1 MTEMNSLTLGSKT
14 YDSFPDATA
23 RAAIEELKK
32 NGTGESGGTTT
43 ETVTESGVI
52 VSIKADEGAEIKV
65 ESDITE
71 AVTLV
76 HSGKNLIGL
85 LKNNHDKTV
94 SGVHVFHNDDGS
106 VTFNG
111 TATNNIYI
119 DWGKG
124 SDPLYLPAGIYAFS
138 SNIEVPGIRAYV
150 QNADGTVGISN
161 IDANK
166 RAFELSEGKEC
177 FGVLNIQTGTVCDNL
192 TLWIQLERGVAVDIK
207 GETNAEQYTP
217 YEPCTREKIS
227 TTLPVD
233 VKAFDGTNIF
243 YTTSGDMLTVS
254 MRKIASGIDTE
265 KVNALIAEAMKF
277 DYAAY
282 GMPVMKL
289 TGDTTNMDKD
299 NAVDLAYVFGDRS
312 GTVSV
317 KWQGSSSLNHPKKNY
332 TFEFDN
338 AFEAVEGWGEQKK
351 YCMKANF
358 IDFSQSR
365 NVCGAKLWGKIVAS
379 RNPVNEILADCPNY
393 GAVDGFPICM
403 VINDEFQGVYTFNIP
418 KDAWMANMGNG
429 TQEAILCADLNS
441 AADAFKEEAV
451 VGGNYTDFELEYVT
465 DENNAG
471 WVQTSLNNLIRACI
485 NSNGTDL
492 DTTIAEMLDWDSAI
506 DYYIFSALTNN
517 YDGIVKNYLLFTYD
531 GTKWLFSAYDLD
543 SIFGGHPDGKMWWNA
558 KDGMTL
564 THLKGRHR
572 VFELIFNHKKDA
584 LKARYAQLR
593 NSVLS
598 EDNVQ
603 YVVRNFATN
612 IPRQMLEEDNRKW
625 PTIPGTNISN
635 TQQILDWY
643 RLRVAR
649 IDKEIESI

>member
-1 MTEMNSLTLGSKT
+1 MADLSKIRKNGVD
-14 YDSFPDATA
+14 YDIKDATA
-23 RAAIEELKK
+23 RAAIEELKQ
-32 NGTGESGGTTT
+32 NGTGGGTTT
-43 ETVTESGVI
+43 ETVTETGVMVNI
-52 VSIKADEGAEIKV
+52 EADAGAEIKV
-65 ESDITE
+65 EGDATE

-94 SGVHVFHNDDGS
+94 FGVHVFHNDDGS

-119 DWGKG
+119 DWAKS
-124 SDPLYLPAGIYAFS
+124 SDTLYLPAGIYAFS

-150 QNADGTVGISN
+150 QNADGNAGISN

-177 FGVLNIQTGTVCDNL
+177 FGMLNIQTGTVCDNL
-192 TLWIQLERGVAVDIK
+192 TVWLQLERGVAVDIK

-217 YEPCTREKIS
+217 YEPCTIEKIS

-243 YTTSGDMLTVS
+243 FTTSGDMLTVS
-254 MRKIASGIDTE
+254 MKKIASGIDTE

-282 GMPVMKL
+282 GMPVL
-289 TGDTTNMDKD
+289 ELNGDTRAMTKD
-299 NAVDLAYVFGDRS
+299 NSVDLAYVYGERS
-312 GTVSV
+312 GTVSA
-317 KWQGSSSLNHPKKNY
+317 KWQGSSSLNWPKKNY
-332 TFEFDN
+332 TFKFDT

-351 YCMKANF
+351 YCAKANF
-358 IDFSQSR
+358 IDFSHAR
-365 NVCGAKLWGKIVAS
+365 NVCGAKLWGQIVAS
-379 RNPVNEILADCPNY
+379 RTIPNEALAACPNY
-393 GAVDGFPICM
+393 GAVDGFPICL
-403 VINDEFQGVYTFNIP
+403 VINDEFHGVYTFNIP

-441 AADAFKEEAV
+441 EADAFKAEAV

-485 NSNGTDL
+485 DSDGTDL
-492 DTTIAEMLDWDSAI
+492 DTTIAGMLDWDSAI
-506 DYYIFSALTNN
+506 DYYIFSALVNN
-517 YDGIVKNYLLFTYD
+517 YDGIQKNYLLFTYD
-531 GTKWLFSAYDLD
+531 GVKWLFSAYDLD
-543 SIFGGHPDGKMWWNA
+543 SIFGGHPDGKMWWNT

-564 THLKGRHR
+564 AHLKGRHR
-572 VFELIFNHKKDA
+572 VFELIYTHKRDE
-584 LKARYAQLR
+584 LKARAAQLMGG
-593 NSVLS
+593 VLS

-603 YVVRNFATN
+603 YVVRNFATK
-612 IPRQMLEEDNRKW
+612 IPRQMLDADNRKW
-625 PTIPGTNISN
+625 PTIPGTLISN
-635 TQQILDWY
+635 TQQIIDWY
-643 RLRVAR
+643 RLRFAR
-649 IDKEIESI
+649 IKAELETM